1 MEYCHKHLLLQIG
14 SSSFSLLR
22 SSLLIDVPRAL
33 LLLVIVIVA
42 VIVAVM
48 MSMTP
53 VPAMPQNV
61 HQRTHQEQYIGQKLQ
76 RMIAMLDD
84 YDISQQRNQPP

>member
-1 MEYCHKHLLLQIG
+1 MI
-14 SSSFSLLR
+14 
-22 SSLLIDVPRAL
+22 VA
-33 LLLVIVIVA
+33 VIVV

-53 VPAMPQNV
+53 VPAMPKNV
-61 HQRTHQEQYIGQKLQ
+61 HQRTHQEQCIGQKLQ

-84 YDISQQRNQPP
+84 HDISQQRNQPP